1 MTAIDF
7 HKLAKTE
14 LHCHL
19 DGSLSL
25 KTIRHL
31 ADLAQIELPEDDEEL
46 KHHVTNLSNSILFR
60 HQMVSRQLSCWKN

>member
-25 KTIRHL
+25 ETIRHL
-31 ADLAQIELPEDDEEL
+31 ADLAQIEYLR
-46 KHHVTNLSNSILFR
+46 TMRSSNT
-60 HQMVSRQLSCWKN
+60 M

>member
-1 MTAIDF
+1 MTVIDF

-31 ADLAQIELPEDDEEL
+31 ADLAQIELPEDDAEL
-46 KHHVTNLSNSILFR
+46 KHPCDSTGYL
-60 HQMVSRQLSCWKN
+60 

>member
-25 KTIRHL
+25 ETIRHL
-31 ADLAQIELPEDDEEL
+31 ADLAKIELPKDDAEPP
-46 KHHVTNLSNSILFR
+46 VR
-60 HQMVSRQLSCWKN
+60 VS

>member
-25 KTIRHL
+25 ETIRHL
-31 ADLAQIELPEDDEEL
+31 ADLAQIELPEDDTGL
-46 KHHVTNLSNSILFR
+46 LIIFVLCFKQRKL
-60 HQMVSRQLSCWKN
+60 

>member
-7 HKLAKTE
+7 HKLAKIE

-25 KTIRHL
+25 STIRHL
-31 ADLAQIELPEDDEEL
+31 AELVQIDLPEDDEEL
-46 KHHVTNLSNSILFR
+46 KQHRDSAGYL
-60 HQMVSRQLSCWKN
+60 

>member
-25 KTIRHL
+25 ETIRHL
-31 ADLAQIELPEDDEEL
+31 ADLAKIEI
-46 KHHVTNLSNSILFR
+46 ILRLLIIFVLCFKQR
-60 HQMVSRQLSCWKN
+60 KP

>member
-25 KTIRHL
+25 ETIRHL
-31 ADLAQIELPEDDEEL
+31 ADLAKIELPKDDAEL
-46 KHHVTNLSNSILFR
+46 LKRLSILKCVLLQNCQWIR
-60 HQMVSRQLSCWKN
+60 D

>member
-25 KTIRHL
+25 ETIRHL
-31 ADLAQIELPEDDEEL
+31 ADLAKIELPKDDAYIFL
-46 KHHVTNLSNSILFR
+46 HILCFP
-60 HQMVSRQLSCWKN
+60 HFQFV